1 MVLTKDQLKAIFA
14 KKRFGQLPEE
24 LQGDILDSVGGGS
37 RNTTAD
43 DWNDNT
49 IQNREKFLDQFSV
62 HELKELKMSGMT
74 K

>member
-24 LQGDILDSVGGGS
+24 LQGDILDSVGGGG

-49 IQNREKFLDQFSV
+49 IQNREKFLDQFNV
-62 HELKELKMSGMT
+62 QELKQLKMSGMT